1 MLNNLYRKLHILFAS
16 SVMLI
21 ITLVISFVVANTVHT
36 EKINESILFQRLTTL
51 LIYQVE
57 SASSDMDKSLKTYEK
72 SYHIFSLISDTKGN
86 TIYQSDFPFPTSA
99 DNLLFSKW
107 KCAEIDNSLLMALG
121 VTDLQKKLYTEL
133 SAGQK
138 RRLHLALALIGKP
151 DILFLDEPTTELDV
165 EGRISLHN
173 EIRKLNQNGTTIIL
187 SSHDMA
193 EVEALC
199 TRIAILNNGVISFI
213 GTTDELA
220 SKVGKKYNIKIVSE
234 LGENEYSAVNVAD
247 TLLSIL
253 EEYKQKNID
262 IFDIKVNRGTLEQ
275 HFINLSRGGV
285 NNESYVVWNKGTIK
299 NRYSQ

>member
-1 MLNNLYRKLHILFAS
+1 MNVSKAFVNIHSGNIK
-16 SVMLI
+16 
-21 ITLVISFVVANTVHT
+21 ISGN
-36 EKINESILFQRLTTL
+36 IGIQLQ
-51 LIYQVE
+51 
-57 SASSDMDKSLKTYEK
+57 SASLPAYMKVSEV
-72 SYHIFSLISDTKGN
+72 I
-86 TIYQSDFPFPTSA
+86 Q
-99 DNLLFSKW
+99 LFSKW

-234 LGENEYSAVNVAD
+234 LGETN
-247 TLLSIL
+247 TLLSMLQIPC
-253 EEYKQKNID
+253 
-262 IFDIKVNRGTLEQ
+262 
-275 HFINLSRGGV
+275 
-285 NNESYVVWNKGTIK
+285 
-299 NRYSQ
+299 

>member
-1 MLNNLYRKLHILFAS
+1 M
-16 SVMLI
+16 
-21 ITLVISFVVANTVHT
+21 
-36 EKINESILFQRLTTL
+36 
-51 LIYQVE
+51 
-57 SASSDMDKSLKTYEK
+57 
-72 SYHIFSLISDTKGN
+72 SYAI
-86 TIYQSDFPFPTSA
+86 
-99 DNLLFSKW
+99 
-107 KCAEIDNSLLMALG
+107 EI
-121 VTDLQKKLYTEL
+121 TDLKKMYGNHEVLKGINFCVEHGEIFGILGINGAGKTTILECIEGFRKYHSGNKLYTEL

-138 RRLHLALALIGKP
+138 RRLHLTLALIGKP

-275 HFINLSRGGV
+275 HFINLSKGV
-285 NNESYVVWNKGTIK
+285 
-299 NRYSQ
+299 

>member
-1 MLNNLYRKLHILFAS
+1 MSYAIEITDLKKKYGNHEVLKGINFCVEHGEVFGILGINGAGKTTILECIEGFRKYHSGNIK
-16 SVMLI
+16 
-21 ITLVISFVVANTVHT
+21 ISGN
-36 EKINESILFQRLTTL
+36 IGIQLQ
-51 LIYQVE
+51 
-57 SASSDMDKSLKTYEK
+57 SASLPAYMK
-72 SYHIFSLISDTKGN
+72 ISEA
-86 TIYQSDFPFPTSA
+86 IQ
-99 DNLLFSKW
+99 LFSKW
-107 KCAEIDNSLLMALG
+107 KHAEIDNSLLMALG
-121 VTDLQKKLYTEL
+121 VTDLQNKLYTEL

-275 HFINLSRGGV
+275 HFINLSRGC
-285 NNESYVVWNKGTIK
+285 K
-299 NRYSQ
+299 Q

>member
-1 MLNNLYRKLHILFAS
+1 MSYAIEITDLKKKYGNHEVLKGINFCVEHGEVFGILGINGAGKTTILECIEGFRKYHSGNIK
-16 SVMLI
+16 
-21 ITLVISFVVANTVHT
+21 ISGN
-36 EKINESILFQRLTTL
+36 IGIQLQ
-51 LIYQVE
+51 
-57 SASSDMDKSLKTYEK
+57 SASLPAYMKVSEV
-72 SYHIFSLISDTKGN
+72 I
-86 TIYQSDFPFPTSA
+86 Q
-99 DNLLFSKW
+99 LFSKW
-107 KCAEIDNSLLMALG
+107 KRAEIDNSLLMALG

-165 EGRISLHN
+165 D
-173 EIRKLNQNGTTIIL
+173 QNGTTIIL

-275 HFINLSRGGV
+275 HFINLSRGC
-285 NNESYVVWNKGTIK
+285 K
-299 NRYSQ
+299 Q

>member
-1 MLNNLYRKLHILFAS
+1 
-16 SVMLI
+16 
-21 ITLVISFVVANTVHT
+21 
-36 EKINESILFQRLTTL
+36 
-51 LIYQVE
+51 
-57 SASSDMDKSLKTYEK
+57 
-72 SYHIFSLISDTKGN
+72 
-86 TIYQSDFPFPTSA
+86 
-99 DNLLFSKW
+99 
-107 KCAEIDNSLLMALG
+107 MALG
-121 VTDLQKKLYTEL
+121 VTVLQKKLYTEL

-220 SKVGKKYNIKIVSE
+220 SKSRQ
-234 LGENEYSAVNVAD
+234 EN
-247 TLLSIL
+247 T
-253 EEYKQKNID
+253 
-262 IFDIKVNRGTLEQ
+262 T
-275 HFINLSRGGV
+275 
-285 NNESYVVWNKGTIK
+285 
-299 NRYSQ
+299 

>member
-1 MLNNLYRKLHILFAS
+1 ME
-16 SVMLI
+16 
-21 ITLVISFVVANTVHT
+21 LVIEDLSKSFGERQVLQNISFTFSSG
-36 EKINESILFQRLTTL
+36 KIYGLLGRNGAGKTTILECIEGFRKYHSGNIKVSGNIGIQL
-51 LIYQVE
+51 Q
-57 SASSDMDKSLKTYEK
+57 SASLPAYMKVSEV
-72 SYHIFSLISDTKGN
+72 I
-86 TIYQSDFPFPTSA
+86 Q
-99 DNLLFSKW
+99 LFSKW
-107 KCAEIDNSLLMALG
+107 KRAEIDNSLLMALG
-121 VTDLQKKLYTEL
+121 VIDLQKKLYTEL

-220 SKVGKKYNIKIVSE
+220 SKIGKKYTIKIVSK
-234 LGENEYSAVNVAD
+234 LGEKEYSAVNVAD

-253 EEYKQKNID
+253 EEYKQKNIE
-262 IFDIKVNRGTLEQ
+262 IFDVKDNRGTLEQ
-275 HFINLSRGGV
+275 HFINLSRGR
-285 NNESYVVWNKGTIK
+285 E
-299 NRYSQ
+299 Q